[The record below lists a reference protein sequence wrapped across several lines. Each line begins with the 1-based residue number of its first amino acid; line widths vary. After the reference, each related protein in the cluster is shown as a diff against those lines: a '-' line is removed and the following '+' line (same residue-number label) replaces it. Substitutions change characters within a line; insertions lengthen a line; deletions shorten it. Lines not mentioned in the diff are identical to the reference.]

1 MNAYLNRLS
10 RWLQLRLTLRL
21 RLLLWFTCLLVVMA
35 VSLVVVIN
43 ILAQTIIP
51 SAVDVVP
58 LMQPDGTM
66 PAPEASP
73 LPGISLP
80 ADDASLL
87 VDQTLNLVQTISL
100 VSLLVIIVVG
110 SIVAYQMADAALKPV
125 SNLSQIVANI
135 DADALNE
142 RVSLPGPAD
151 EIKQLADEFD
161 AMLNRLDQAF
171 RQQSRFVADAAHE
184 LRTPLA
190 VMRTNIEIVQMDQ
203 QATLADYQVTVTV
216 LEEMLDRLEQLVNSL
231 LLLARQEYEMVEDD
245 VPLLS
250 LLEEVVANLT
260 PLAEK
265 QQVALQLDG
274 DGEPV
279 VQGDSIL
286 LARAFSNLI
295 ENGIRYNRPGGMVEI
310 TVSQASNQ
318 AVVAIA
324 DNGLGIP
331 ADQQAQVFDRFYR
344 LDLSRSRQKGG
355 AGLGL
360 SIVAHIVQ
368 LHNGRI
374 TLQSSPSTGSTFTL
388 YLPTPT
394 A

>member
-1 MNAYLNRLS
+1 MTRYSNRLS
-10 RWLQLRLTLRL
+10 RWLHSKLTLRL

-35 VSLVVVIN
+35 SILVGVIN
-43 ILAQTIIP
+43 IMAQTIVP
-51 SAVDVVP
+51 EFVDTVP
-58 LMQPDGTM
+58 LIRSDGTLST
-66 PAPEASP
+66 PGDNLSP
-73 LPGISLP
+73 KISIP
-80 ADDASLL
+80 RDEVPLL
-87 VDQTLNLVQTISL
+87 IDQTLNLVQTISL
-100 VSLLVIIVVG
+100 VSLLVIIILG
-110 SIVAYQMADAALKPV
+110 SIVAYQMVEVALKPV
-125 SNLSQIVANI
+125 SNLSQIVAHI
-135 DADALNE
+135 DAGALNQ
-142 RVSLPGPAD
+142 RVSLPGPVD

-203 QATLADYQVTVTV
+203 QATLADYQESVTV

-231 LLLARQEYEMVEDD
+231 LLLAWQEYEMGEDE

-250 LLEEVVANLT
+250 LLEEVVADLT

-265 QQVALQLDG
+265 QQVALRLNG

-279 VQGDSIL
+279 VPGDSVL

-295 ENGIRYNRPGGMVEI
+295 ENGIRYNRPGGLVEI
-310 TVSQASNQ
+310 TVSEASNQ
-318 AVVAIA
+318 AVIAIA

-331 ADQQAQVFDRFYR
+331 ADQQAQIFDRFYR
-344 LDLSRSRQKGG
+344 IDSSRSRQQGG

-360 SIVAHIVQ
+360 SIVSHIVQ

-374 TLQSSPSTGSTFTL
+374 HLQSSPSIGSKFIL
-388 YLPTPT
+388 HLPTT
-394 A
+394 